1 MHPDLIARTCGSI
14 GVLGALVFVGVLDTP
29 KFIVTPSQN
38 FESVLLSINVA
49 PNKPSTQ
56 EENKQTPEPTNE
68 PKVEE
73 IPITKPQEALKEPP
87 VVEQPK
93 VEPPPVIKDNPTKVV
108 KVDEPPPIKEEPKVV
123 ANPIKPPEP
132 KKAEKI
138 KEKPSVKP
146 QAKSEPK
153 PQPKPQPQQPNKAQE
168 LAKAK
173 AAAQAKAQAQA
184 QAQAAA
190 QAAAKAAHE
199 AQEKSLL
206 EASARK
212 LNAQLASLLVKEIRS
227 KLRYPRNAVRRKLEG
242 TVMVEFVIQNGVVTS
257 YKIEKSSGHKILDEA
272 ASKLAKS
279 LVKFNTRLDAM
290 SNRVLIPIK
299 YELL

>member
-56 EENKQTPEPTNE
+56 EENKQTSEPTNE

-108 KVDEPPPIKEEPKVV
+108 KADEPPPLKEEPKVV

-138 KEKPSVKP
+138 KKKPSVKP

-153 PQPKPQPQQPNKAQE
+153 PQPKPKPQQPNKAQE

-184 QAQAAA
+184 AA
-190 QAAAKAAHE
+190 QAA

>member
-68 PKVEE
+68 PAIEE
-73 IPITKPQEALKEPP
+73 TPITKPQEALKEPP

-108 KVDEPPPIKEEPKVV
+108 KVDEPPPLKEEPKVV

-153 PQPKPQPQQPNKAQE
+153 PQPKPKPQQPNKAQE

-184 QAQAAA
+184 AA
-190 QAAAKAAHE
+190 QAAHE

>member
-132 KKAEKI
+132 KKVEKI

-153 PQPKPQPQQPNKAQE
+153 PKPKPQQPNKAQE

-190 QAAAKAAHE
+190 QAAAKAAQE

>member
-68 PKVEE
+68 PAIEE
-73 IPITKPQEALKEPP
+73 TPITKPQEALKEPP

-108 KVDEPPPIKEEPKVV
+108 KADEPPPLKEEPKVV

-153 PQPKPQPQQPNKAQE
+153 PQPKPKPQQPNKAQE

-173 AAAQAKAQAQA
+173 AAAQA
-184 QAQAAA
+184 QAAA
-190 QAAAKAAHE
+190 QAA

>member
-68 PKVEE
+68 PAIEE
-73 IPITKPQEALKEPP
+73 TPITKPQEALKEPP

-108 KVDEPPPIKEEPKVV
+108 KVDEPPPLKEEPKVV

-132 KKAEKI
+132 KKVEKI

-153 PQPKPQPQQPNKAQE
+153 PKPKPQQPNKAQE

-173 AAAQAKAQAQA
+173 AAAQAK
-184 QAQAAA
+184 AQAAA

-279 LVKFNTRLDAM
+279 LIKFNTRLDAM

>member
-73 IPITKPQEALKEPP
+73 IPITKPQEAPQEPP
-87 VVEQPK
+87 IVEPPK

-108 KVDEPPPIKEEPKVV
+108 KVDEPPPLKEEPKVV

-132 KKAEKI
+132 KKVEKI

-153 PQPKPQPQQPNKAQE
+153 PQPKPKPQQPNKAQE

-173 AAAQAKAQAQA
+173 AAAQAKAQA
-184 QAQAAA
+184 AA
-190 QAAAKAAHE
+190 QAAAKAAQE

>member
-68 PKVEE
+68 PAIEE
-73 IPITKPQEALKEPP
+73 TPITKPQEALKEPP

-108 KVDEPPPIKEEPKVV
+108 KADEPPPLKEEPKVV

-153 PQPKPQPQQPNKAQE
+153 PQPKPQQPNKAQD

-173 AAAQAKAQAQA
+173 AAAKAKA

-190 QAAAKAAHE
+190 QAAAKAAQE

>member
-68 PKVEE
+68 PAIEE
-73 IPITKPQEALKEPP
+73 TPITKPQEALKEPP

-132 KKAEKI
+132 KKVEKI

-153 PQPKPQPQQPNKAQE
+153 PKPKPQQPNKAQE

-173 AAAQAKAQAQA
+173 AAAQAQA

-190 QAAAKAAHE
+190 QAAHE

>member
-68 PKVEE
+68 PAIEE
-73 IPITKPQEALKEPP
+73 TPITKPQEALKEPP

-153 PQPKPQPQQPNKAQE
+153 PQPKPQQPNKAQE

-173 AAAQAKAQAQA
+173 AAAQAKAQA
-184 QAQAAA
+184 AA
-190 QAAAKAAHE
+190 QAAAKAAQE

>member
-1 MHPDLIARTCGSI
+1 MHP
-14 GVLGALVFVGVLDTP
+14 
-29 KFIVTPSQN
+29 Q
-38 FESVLLSINVA
+38 
-49 PNKPSTQ
+49 
-56 EENKQTPEPTNE
+56 
-68 PKVEE
+68 
-73 IPITKPQEALKEPP
+73 
-87 VVEQPK
+87 
-93 VEPPPVIKDNPTKVV
+93 
-108 KVDEPPPIKEEPKVV
+108 
-123 ANPIKPPEP
+123 PPEP
-132 KKAEKI
+132 KNAEKI

-146 QAKSEPK
+146 QAKSEPQPQ
-153 PQPKPQPQQPNKAQE
+153 PQPKPQQPNQAQE

-173 AAAQAKAQAQA
+173 AAAQAKAKA

-190 QAAAKAAHE
+190 QAAAQAHAA

>member
-73 IPITKPQEALKEPP
+73 IPITKPQEAPQEPP
-87 VVEQPK
+87 IVEPPK

-108 KVDEPPPIKEEPKVV
+108 KVDEPPPLKEEPKVV

-132 KKAEKI
+132 KKVEKI

-153 PQPKPQPQQPNKAQE
+153 PQPKPQQPNKAQE

>member
-68 PKVEE
+68 PAIEE
-73 IPITKPQEALKEPP
+73 TPITKPQEAPQEPP

-153 PQPKPQPQQPNKAQE
+153 PQPKPQPKQPNKAQE

-173 AAAQAKAQAQA
+173 AAAQAKAQA
-184 QAQAAA
+184 AA
-190 QAAAKAAHE
+190 QAAAKAAQE

>member
-68 PKVEE
+68 PAIEE
-73 IPITKPQEALKEPP
+73 TPITKPQEALKEPP

-108 KVDEPPPIKEEPKVV
+108 KVDEPPPLKEEPKVV

-153 PQPKPQPQQPNKAQE
+153 PQPKPKPQQPNKAQE

-173 AAAQAKAQAQA
+173 AAAQAKAQA
-184 QAQAAA
+184 AA
-190 QAAAKAAHE
+190 QAAAKAAQE

>member
-68 PKVEE
+68 PAIEE
-73 IPITKPQEALKEPP
+73 TPITKPQEALKEPP

-108 KVDEPPPIKEEPKVV
+108 KVDEPPPLKEEPKVV

-153 PQPKPQPQQPNKAQE
+153 PQPKPKPQQPNKAQE

-184 QAQAAA
+184 QAAA
-190 QAAAKAAHE
+190 QAAAKAAQE

>member
-132 KKAEKI
+132 KKVEKI

-153 PQPKPQPQQPNKAQE
+153 PKPKPQQPNKAQE

-173 AAAQAKAQAQA
+173 AAAQAKA

>member
-68 PKVEE
+68 PAIEE
-73 IPITKPQEALKEPP
+73 TPITKPQEALKEPP

-108 KVDEPPPIKEEPKVV
+108 KVDEPPPLKEEPKVV

-153 PQPKPQPQQPNKAQE
+153 PQPKPKPQQPNKAQE

-173 AAAQAKAQAQA
+173 AAAQA

-190 QAAAKAAHE
+190 QAAAKAAQE

>member
-68 PKVEE
+68 PAIEE
-73 IPITKPQEALKEPP
+73 TPITKPQEAPQEPP

-132 KKAEKI
+132 KKVEKI

-153 PQPKPQPQQPNKAQE
+153 PQPKPKPQQPNKAQE

-184 QAQAAA
+184 AA
-190 QAAAKAAHE
+190 QAAHE

>member
-68 PKVEE
+68 PAIEE
-73 IPITKPQEALKEPP
+73 TPITKPQEALKEPP

-153 PQPKPQPQQPNKAQE
+153 PQPKPKPQQPNKAQE

-173 AAAQAKAQAQA
+173 AAAQAKAQA
-184 QAQAAA
+184 AA
-190 QAAAKAAHE
+190 QAAAKAAQE

>member
-68 PKVEE
+68 PAIEE
-73 IPITKPQEALKEPP
+73 TPITKPQEAPQEPP

-108 KVDEPPPIKEEPKVV
+108 KVDEPPPLKEEPKVV

-153 PQPKPQPQQPNKAQE
+153 PQPKPQPKQPNKAQE

-184 QAQAAA
+184 QAAA
-190 QAAAKAAHE
+190 QAA

>member
-153 PQPKPQPQQPNKAQE
+153 PQPKPQPKQPNKAQE

-173 AAAQAKAQAQA
+173 AAAQAKAQA
-184 QAQAAA
+184 AA
-190 QAAAKAAHE
+190 QAAAKAAQE

>member
-68 PKVEE
+68 PAIEE
-73 IPITKPQEALKEPP
+73 TPITKPQEALKDPP
-87 VVEQPK
+87 VVEPPK

-108 KVDEPPPIKEEPKVV
+108 KVDEPPPLKEEPKVV
-123 ANPIKPPEP
+123 ATPIKPPEP

-146 QAKSEPK
+146 QDKSEPK
-153 PQPKPQPQQPNKAQE
+153 PQPKPQPKQPNKAQE

-173 AAAQAKAQAQA
+173 AAAQAKAQA

>member
-68 PKVEE
+68 PAIEE
-73 IPITKPQEALKEPP
+73 TPITKPQEALQEHP
-87 VVEQPK
+87 VVEPPK

-108 KVDEPPPIKEEPKVV
+108 KVDEPPPLKEEPKVV

-153 PQPKPQPQQPNKAQE
+153 PKPKPQQPNKAQE

-173 AAAQAKAQAQA
+173 ADAQAKAQA

-190 QAAAKAAHE
+190 QAAAKDAHE

>member
-68 PKVEE
+68 PAIEE
-73 IPITKPQEALKEPP
+73 TPITKPQEALKEPP

-153 PQPKPQPQQPNKAQE
+153 PQPKPKPQQPNKAQE

-173 AAAQAKAQAQA
+173 AAAQA

-190 QAAAKAAHE
+190 QAAAKAAQE

>member
-68 PKVEE
+68 PAIEE
-73 IPITKPQEALKEPP
+73 TPITKPQEAPQEPP

-108 KVDEPPPIKEEPKVV
+108 KVDEPPPLKEEPKVV

-153 PQPKPQPQQPNKAQE
+153 PQPKPQPKQPNKAQE

-173 AAAQAKAQAQA
+173 AAAQAKAQA
-184 QAQAAA
+184 AA
-190 QAAAKAAHE
+190 QAAAKAAQE

>member
-73 IPITKPQEALKEPP
+73 IPITKPQEAPQEHP
-87 VVEQPK
+87 VVEPPK

-132 KKAEKI
+132 KKVEKI

-153 PQPKPQPQQPNKAQE
+153 PKPKPQQPNKAQE

-173 AAAQAKAQAQA
+173 AAAQAQA

-190 QAAAKAAHE
+190 QAAHE

>member
-68 PKVEE
+68 PAIEE
-73 IPITKPQEALKEPP
+73 TPITKPQEAPQEHP
-87 VVEQPK
+87 VAEQPK

-108 KVDEPPPIKEEPKVV
+108 KVDEPPPLKEEPKVV

-153 PQPKPQPQQPNKAQE
+153 PKPQQPNKAQE

-173 AAAQAKAQAQA
+173 AAAQAKAQA

>member
-68 PKVEE
+68 PAIEE
-73 IPITKPQEALKEPP
+73 TPITKPQEALKEPP

-108 KVDEPPPIKEEPKVV
+108 KVDEPPPLKEEPKVV

-132 KKAEKI
+132 KKVEKI

-153 PQPKPQPQQPNKAQE
+153 PKPKPQQPNKAQE

-173 AAAQAKAQAQA
+173 AAAQAKAQA
-184 QAQAAA
+184 AA
-190 QAAAKAAHE
+190 QAAAKAAQE

>member
-73 IPITKPQEALKEPP
+73 IPITKPQEAPQEHP
-87 VVEQPK
+87 VVEPPK

-108 KVDEPPPIKEEPKVV
+108 KVDEPPPLKEEPKVV

-132 KKAEKI
+132 KKAEQI

-153 PQPKPQPQQPNKAQE
+153 PKPKPQQPNKAQE

-184 QAQAAA
+184 QAAA
-190 QAAAKAAHE
+190 QAAAKAAQE

>member
-68 PKVEE
+68 PAIEE
-73 IPITKPQEALKEPP
+73 TPITKPQEAPQEPP

-108 KVDEPPPIKEEPKVV
+108 KVDEPPPLKEEPKVV

-153 PQPKPQPQQPNKAQE
+153 PQPKPKPQQPNKAQE

-173 AAAQAKAQAQA
+173 AAAQA

-190 QAAAKAAHE
+190 QAAAKAAQE

>member
-68 PKVEE
+68 PAIEE
-73 IPITKPQEALKEPP
+73 TPITKPQEALKEPP

-108 KVDEPPPIKEEPKVV
+108 KVDEPPPLKEEPKVV

-132 KKAEKI
+132 KKVEKI

-153 PQPKPQPQQPNKAQE
+153 PKPKPQQPNKAQE

-173 AAAQAKAQAQA
+173 AAAQAKAQA
-184 QAQAAA
+184 AA
-190 QAAAKAAHE
+190 QAAAKAAQE

-279 LVKFNTRLDAM
+279 LIKFNTRLDAM

>member
-68 PKVEE
+68 PAIEE
-73 IPITKPQEALKEPP
+73 TPITKPQEALKEPP

-153 PQPKPQPQQPNKAQE
+153 PKPKPQQPNKAQE

-173 AAAQAKAQAQA
+173 AAAQAKAQA
-184 QAQAAA
+184 AA
-190 QAAAKAAHE
+190 QAAAKAAQE

>member
-132 KKAEKI
+132 KKVEKI

-153 PQPKPQPQQPNKAQE
+153 PKPKPQQPNKAQE

-173 AAAQAKAQAQA
+173 AAAQAKAQA

>member
-132 KKAEKI
+132 KKVEKI

-153 PQPKPQPQQPNKAQE
+153 PKPKPQQPNKAQE

>member
-132 KKAEKI
+132 KKVEKI

-153 PQPKPQPQQPNKAQE
+153 PKPKPQQPNKAQE

-184 QAQAAA
+184 QAAD

>member
-73 IPITKPQEALKEPP
+73 IPITKPQEAPQEPP
-87 VVEQPK
+87 IVEPPK

-108 KVDEPPPIKEEPKVV
+108 KVDEPPPLKEEPKVV

-132 KKAEKI
+132 KKVEKI

-153 PQPKPQPQQPNKAQE
+153 PQPKPQPKQPNKAHE

-173 AAAQAKAQAQA
+173 AAAQAKAQA
-184 QAQAAA
+184 AA
-190 QAAAKAAHE
+190 QAAAKAAQE

>member
-68 PKVEE
+68 PTAEE
-73 IPITKPQEALKEPP
+73 TPITKPKEAPQEPP
-87 VVEQPK
+87 VAEQPK

-108 KVDEPPPIKEEPKVV
+108 KVDETPIKEEPKVV
-123 ANPIKPPEP
+123 APPTKPPEP

-146 QAKSEPK
+146 QPK
-153 PQPKPQPQQPNKAQE
+153 PKPQQPNQDQE

-184 QAQAAA
+184 QAAAQVAAQAAA
-190 QAAAKAAHE
+190 QAA